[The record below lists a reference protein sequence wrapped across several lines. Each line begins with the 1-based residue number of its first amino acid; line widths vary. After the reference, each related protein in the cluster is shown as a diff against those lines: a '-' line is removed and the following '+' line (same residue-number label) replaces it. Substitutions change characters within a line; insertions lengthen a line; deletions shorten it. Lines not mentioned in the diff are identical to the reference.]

1 MHNSIRLPLATALG
15 ALVLAGCVTDPDTGE
30 RRVSKTAIG
39 ALGGAGAGYL
49 LGDVI
54 GGKRD
59 RTEKLVGTGIGAL
72 AGGAI
77 GAYMDRQERQLR
89 ERTRGTGVEVLREG
103 DNLLVRMPAGLTF
116 AYDRAD
122 VQPQFRPTLDEVAAV
137 LRDSPQT
144 LIDIYGHTD
153 ATGAAAYNQGLSE
166 RRAASVASYL
176 TGQGVD
182 QRRLATRGFGLTQ
195 PIADN
200 RTPEGQ
206 AINRRVEIKVA
217 PLES

>member
-1 MHNSIRLPLATALG
+1 MRNSIRLPLATALS
-15 ALVLAGCVTDPDTGE
+15 ALILAGCTTDPETGQ
-30 RRVSKTAIG
+30 RRINRTAVG
-39 ALGGAGAGYL
+39 ALGGAVGGYL
-49 LGDVI
+49 LGDAI

-59 RTEKLVGTGIGAL
+59 RTEKLVGVGVGAL

-116 AYDRAD
+116 AYDRAE
-122 VQPQFRPTLDEVAAV
+122 VQPQFRPTLDQVAAV
-137 LRDSPQT
+137 LRDNPQT

-153 ATGAAAYNQGLSE
+153 ATGAAGYNQGLSE
-166 RRAASVASYL
+166 RRAGSVANYL
-176 TGQGVD
+176 SAAGID
-182 QRRLATRGFGLTQ
+182 PRRMATRGFGLTQ

-206 AINRRVEIKVA
+206 ALNRRVELKVA